1 MRKIIRDILFY
12 STFQLLYVSALCSHH
27 KKNLIFLKRGENA
40 TGDHKPLSF
49 C

>member
-27 KKNLIFLKRGENA
+27 KKNLIFFNRGANA
-40 TGDHKPLSF
+40 TDDRKSLSSY
-49 C
+49 

>member
-12 STFQLLYVSALCSHH
+12 STFQLLYVSAICTYH
-27 KKNLIFLKRGENA
+27 KKNLIFLKRDANA
-40 TGDHKPLSF
+40 TGDHKLLSS